1 MGVHLTWPVSH
12 ATLDASG
19 SVAHLHSTTVS
30 PVRRR
35 IESEREER
43 MSTFAE
49 RMIGA
54 AKFDVPTYEEVEA
67 DTTAT
72 TQAMGVVVLSSIAQG
87 IGFLTQ
93 GGGSGFVVGAI
104 AALIGWI
111 IWAFLVYII
120 GTKVL
125 PEPQTRSDL
134 GELLRTTGF
143 SASPGVLRVLG
154 AIPLFGG
161 LIILAVSIWMLI
173 AMIIAVRQA
182 LDYQSTGRAVGVCLI
197 GWFVYLVIILSILMI
212 SGGRVA

>member
-1 MGVHLTWPVSH
+1 
-12 ATLDASG
+12 
-19 SVAHLHSTTVS
+19 
-30 PVRRR
+30 
-35 IESEREER
+35 

-87 IGFLTQ
+87 IAGLTQ
-93 GGGSGFVVGAI
+93 GGGAGFVAGAMG
-104 AALIGWI
+104 ALIGWF

-120 GTKVL
+120 GTKLL

-143 SASPGVLRVLG
+143 SASPGLLRVLG
-154 AIPLFGG
+154 VIPLLGG
-161 LIILAVSIWMLI
+161 LIMLAVSVWMLV

-197 GWFVYLVIILSILMI
+197 GWFVLVVILLTI
-212 SGGRVA
+212 SGGSP

>member
-1 MGVHLTWPVSH
+1 
-12 ATLDASG
+12 
-19 SVAHLHSTTVS
+19 
-30 PVRRR
+30 
-35 IESEREER
+35 

-54 AKFDVPTYEEVEA
+54 ATLDVHTYEEVEA
-67 DTTAT
+67 DRTAT
-72 TQAMGVVVLSSIAQG
+72 TQAMGVVVLSSLAQG
-87 IGFLTQ
+87 IAGLTQ
-93 GGGSGFVVGAI
+93 GGGIGFVAGAMG
-104 AALIGWI
+104 ALLGWF

-143 SASPGVLRVLG
+143 SASPGLLRVLG
-154 AIPLFGG
+154 VIPLIGG
-161 LIILAVSIWMLI
+161 LIVLAVSIWMLI

-197 GWFVYLVIILSILMI
+197 GWFVFVVIILMI

>member
-1 MGVHLTWPVSH
+1 
-12 ATLDASG
+12 
-19 SVAHLHSTTVS
+19 
-30 PVRRR
+30 
-35 IESEREER
+35 

-54 AKFDVPTYEEVEA
+54 ATLDVHTYEEVEA

-72 TQAMGVVVLSSIAQG
+72 TQAMVVVVLSSIAQG

-93 GGGSGFVVGAI
+93 GGVLGFVVGAVG
-104 AALIGWI
+104 ALIGWF

-143 SASPGVLRVLG
+143 SASPGLLRVLG
-154 AIPLFGG
+154 VIPLVGG
-161 LIILAVSIWMLI
+161 IIILAVSVWMLV

-197 GWFVYLVIILSILMI
+197 GWFIFVVIMLMI

>member
-1 MGVHLTWPVSH
+1 
-12 ATLDASG
+12 
-19 SVAHLHSTTVS
+19 
-30 PVRRR
+30 
-35 IESEREER
+35 

-54 AKFDVPTYEEVEA
+54 ASLDVHTYEEVEA
-67 DTTAT
+67 DSTAT

-87 IGFLTQ
+87 IAGLTQ
-93 GGGSGFVVGAI
+93 GGGGFVAGAMG
-104 AALIGWI
+104 ALIGWF

-120 GTKVL
+120 GTKIL

-143 SASPGVLRVLG
+143 SASPGLLRVLG
-154 AIPLFGG
+154 VIPLLGG
-161 LIILAVSIWMLI
+161 VIMFAVSIWMLI

-182 LDYQSTGRAVGVCLI
+182 LDYKSTGRAVGVCLI
-197 GWFVYLVIILSILMI
+197 GWFVFVVIVLMI

>member
-1 MGVHLTWPVSH
+1 
-12 ATLDASG
+12 
-19 SVAHLHSTTVS
+19 
-30 PVRRR
+30 
-35 IESEREER
+35 

-54 AKFDVPTYEEVEA
+54 ATLDVHTYEEVEA

-72 TQAMGVVVLSSIAQG
+72 TQAMVVVVLSSLAQG
-87 IGFLTQ
+87 IASMTQ
-93 GGGSGFVVGAI
+93 GGGMGFVAGAMG
-104 AALIGWI
+104 ALIGWF

-143 SASPGVLRVLG
+143 SASPGLLQVLG
-154 AIPLFGG
+154 VIPLFGG
-161 LIILAVSIWMLI
+161 WITLAVSIWMLI

-197 GWFVYLVIILSILMI
+197 GWVVFVVILLMI

>member
-1 MGVHLTWPVSH
+1 
-12 ATLDASG
+12 
-19 SVAHLHSTTVS
+19 
-30 PVRRR
+30 
-35 IESEREER
+35 

-54 AKFDVPTYEEVEA
+54 ATLDVHTYEEVEA

-72 TQAMGVVVLSSIAQG
+72 TQAMVVVVLSSIAQG

-93 GGGSGFVVGAI
+93 GGVLGFVVGAVG
-104 AALIGWI
+104 ALIGWF

-143 SASPGVLRVLG
+143 SASPGLLRVLG

-161 LIILAVSIWMLI
+161 LIILAVSIWMLV

-197 GWFVYLVIILSILMI
+197 GWFIFVVIMLMI

>member
-1 MGVHLTWPVSH
+1 
-12 ATLDASG
+12 
-19 SVAHLHSTTVS
+19 
-30 PVRRR
+30 
-35 IESEREER
+35 

-49 RMIGA
+49 RLMGA
-54 AKFDVPTYEEVEA
+54 ATLDVHTYEEVEA
-67 DTTAT
+67 DTTAM

-87 IGFLTQ
+87 IAGLTQ
-93 GGGSGFVVGAI
+93 GGGMGFVAGAMG
-104 AALIGWI
+104 ALIGWF

-143 SASPGVLRVLG
+143 SASPGLLRVLG
-154 AIPLFGG
+154 VIPFFGG
-161 LIILAVSIWMLI
+161 LIIIAVSIWMLI

-197 GWFVYLVIILSILMI
+197 GWFVFVVIMLMFA
-212 SGGRVA
+212 GGRVA

>member
-1 MGVHLTWPVSH
+1 
-12 ATLDASG
+12 
-19 SVAHLHSTTVS
+19 
-30 PVRRR
+30 
-35 IESEREER
+35 

-54 AKFDVPTYEEVEA
+54 ATLDVHTYEEVEA

-72 TQAMGVVVLSSIAQG
+72 TQAMVVVVLSSIAQG

-93 GGGSGFVVGAI
+93 GGVSAFVVGAMG
-104 AALIGWI
+104 ALIGWF

-120 GTKVL
+120 GTKLL
-125 PEPQTRSDL
+125 PEPQTRSDI

-143 SASPGVLRVLG
+143 SASPGLLRVLG
-154 AIPLFGG
+154 VIPLLGG
-161 LIILAVSIWMLI
+161 LVMIAVSIWMLI

-197 GWFVYLVIILSILMI
+197 GWVVFVVIMLMI

>member
-1 MGVHLTWPVSH
+1 
-12 ATLDASG
+12 
-19 SVAHLHSTTVS
+19 
-30 PVRRR
+30 
-35 IESEREER
+35 

-54 AKFDVPTYEEVEA
+54 ATLDVHTYEEVEA

-72 TQAMGVVVLSSIAQG
+72 TQAMVVVVLSSIAQG

-93 GGGSGFVVGAI
+93 GGVLGFVVGAVG
-104 AALIGWI
+104 ALIGWF

-143 SASPGVLRVLG
+143 SASPGLLRVLG

-197 GWFVYLVIILSILMI
+197 GWFIFVVIMLMI

>member
-1 MGVHLTWPVSH
+1 
-12 ATLDASG
+12 
-19 SVAHLHSTTVS
+19 
-30 PVRRR
+30 
-35 IESEREER
+35 

-54 AKFDVPTYEEVEA
+54 ATLDVHTYEEVEA

-72 TQAMGVVVLSSIAQG
+72 TQAMVVVVLSSIAQG

-93 GGGSGFVVGAI
+93 GGGMGFVVGAVG
-104 AALIGWI
+104 ALIGWF

-125 PEPQTRSDL
+125 PEPQTHSNL

-143 SASPGVLRVLG
+143 SASPGLLRVLG
-154 AIPLFGG
+154 VIPLLGG
-161 LIILAVSIWMLI
+161 LVMIAVSIWMLI

-197 GWFVYLVIILSILMI
+197 GWVVLVVILLMI
-212 SGGRVA
+212 SGGNP

>member
-1 MGVHLTWPVSH
+1 
-12 ATLDASG
+12 
-19 SVAHLHSTTVS
+19 
-30 PVRRR
+30 
-35 IESEREER
+35 

-54 AKFDVPTYEEVEA
+54 ATLDVHTYEEVEA
-67 DTTAT
+67 DATAT
-72 TQAMGVVVLSSIAQG
+72 TQAMAVVVLSSLAQG
-87 IGFLTQ
+87 IAGLTQ
-93 GGGSGFVVGAI
+93 GGGGFGFVAGAMG
-104 AALIGWI
+104 ALIGWF

-143 SASPGVLRVLG
+143 SAAPGLLRVLG
-154 AIPLFGG
+154 VIPLIGR
-161 LIILAVSIWMLI
+161 LIIFAVSIWMLV

-197 GWFVYLVIILSILMI
+197 GWFVFVVIVLML

>member
-1 MGVHLTWPVSH
+1 
-12 ATLDASG
+12 
-19 SVAHLHSTTVS
+19 
-30 PVRRR
+30 
-35 IESEREER
+35 

-54 AKFDVPTYEEVEA
+54 ATLDVQTYEEVEA

-72 TQAMGVVVLSSIAQG
+72 TQAMAVVVLSSIAQG

-93 GGGSGFVVGAI
+93 GGVLGFVVGAVG
-104 AALIGWI
+104 ALIGWF
-111 IWAFLVYII
+111 IWAFLVYLI

-143 SASPGVLRVLG
+143 SASPGLLRVLG
-154 AIPLFGG
+154 ALPLFGG
-161 LIILAVSIWMLI
+161 LIILAVSIWMLV

-197 GWFVYLVIILSILMI
+197 GWFIFVVIMLMI
-212 SGGRVA
+212 SGGRIA

>member
-1 MGVHLTWPVSH
+1 
-12 ATLDASG
+12 
-19 SVAHLHSTTVS
+19 
-30 PVRRR
+30 
-35 IESEREER
+35 

-54 AKFDVPTYEEVEA
+54 ATLDVHTYEEVEA
-67 DTTAT
+67 DATAT
-72 TQAMGVVVLSSIAQG
+72 TQAMAVVVLSSIAQG

-93 GGGSGFVVGAI
+93 GGGSAFVVGAMG
-104 AALIGWI
+104 ALIGWF

-125 PEPQTRSDL
+125 PEPQTHSDL

-154 AIPLFGG
+154 IIPLLGG
-161 LIILAVSIWMLI
+161 LVMLAVSIWMLI

-197 GWFVYLVIILSILMI
+197 GWFVFVVIMLMFA
-212 SGGRVA
+212 GGRVA

>member
-1 MGVHLTWPVSH
+1 
-12 ATLDASG
+12 
-19 SVAHLHSTTVS
+19 
-30 PVRRR
+30 
-35 IESEREER
+35 

-54 AKFDVPTYEEVEA
+54 ATFDVPTYEEVEA

-72 TQAMGVVVLSSIAQG
+72 IQAMGVVVLSSIAQG

-93 GGGSGFVVGAI
+93 GGGSGFVVGTI

-143 SASPGVLRVLG
+143 AASPGLLRVLG
-154 AIPLFGG
+154 VIPLIGG
-161 LIILAVSIWMLI
+161 LIMPAVTIWMLV

-197 GWFVYLVIILSILMI
+197 GWVVFVVILVWSVLMI
-212 SGGRVA
+212 SGGST